1 MCDCKYPIVAVT
13 ADVYVSGRLKKN
25 GCYAVDRWLDCLF
38 CGPHAERVDILAPP
52 QKNPDTWT
60 NHRPT
65 RLFRPVY
72 SESSLGQLFC
82 RKNMKLKDR
91 P

>member
-1 MCDCKYPIVAVT
+1 MCNCKYPIVTVT
-13 ADVYVSGRLKKN
+13 AHVYVSGRRKKN
-25 GCYAVDRWLDCLF
+25 GLYAVDQYLDCLF
-38 CGPHAERVDILAPP
+38 CGPHVERVDVFDPP

-65 RLFRPVY
+65 RLVRPVY
-72 SESSLGQLFC
+72 SQSSLGQLCC

-91 P
+91 